1 MREGLLVNGYVL
13 NNKISEKHRVTVCG
27 AFLLRRKKSGRKD
40 QVGKMK
46 DFKRGMKDGLPI
58 ALGYVSVSFTF
69 GLMAIS
75 AGMDWWQAVLVSM
88 TNVTSAGQF
97 AGLDIMVA
105 GGAMVEMALSQFV
118 INLRYALMSLSLSQ
132 KVDKTVHTI
141 YRFVV
146 GFGVTDEIFA
156 VAMSRD
162 KKVSRYYMFGL
173 IAVPYLGW
181 AGGTF
186 AGAVLGG
193 ILPEIVRSSLGIAIY
208 GMFLAIIIPKARE
221 DSRDMK
227 VIVIAI
233 ALSCCVKWLPGLN
246 LLSSGVVII
255 ICAVSASA
263 AGAFFYPVLDEE
275 GKEDGK

>member
-1 MREGLLVNGYVL
+1 MNE
-13 NNKISEKHRVTVCG
+13 
-27 AFLLRRKKSGRKD
+27 
-40 QVGKMK
+40 
-46 DFKRGMKDGLPI
+46 FKQGMKDGLPI

-75 AGMDWWQAVLVSM
+75 AGMNWWQAVLISM
-88 TNVTSAGQF
+88 ANVTSAGQF

-105 GGAMVEMALSQFV
+105 GGALLEMALSQFV

-132 KVDKTVHTI
+132 KVDKTISTA
-141 YRFVV
+141 YRFAV

-156 VAMSRD
+156 VAMNHE

-181 AGGTF
+181 AGGTL

-193 ILPEIVRSSLGIAIY
+193 ILPEIIRSALGIAIY

-221 DSRDMK
+221 SFSYLK
-227 VIVIAI
+227 VIIIAVV
-233 ALSCCVKWLPGLN
+233 LSCCFRWLPVLN
-246 LLSSGVVII
+246 RLSSGFVII
-255 ICAVSASA
+255 ICAVAASCL
-263 AGAFFYPVLDEE
+263 GAFFYPVSEE
-275 GKEDGK
+275 GE